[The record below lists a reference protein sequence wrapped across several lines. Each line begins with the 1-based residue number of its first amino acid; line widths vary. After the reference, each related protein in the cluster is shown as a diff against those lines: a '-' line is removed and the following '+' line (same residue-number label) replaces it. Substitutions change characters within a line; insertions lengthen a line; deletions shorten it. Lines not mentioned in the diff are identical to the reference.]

1 MKDDISVFEK
11 SNLSSIE
18 SDITEIG
25 EKYIDFSKNMFECS
39 KKYQLQV
46 GKQISSATHVD

>member
-11 SNLSSIE
+11 SILSSIE

-25 EKYIDFSKNMFECS
+25 EEYTDFSKNVFECL

-46 GKQISSATHVD
+46 DKQISSATHVD